1 MSDNILLGTAVHQSR
16 GSNNLIIKL
25 KTETRLGQ
33 IVLDKSGK
41 KIGAIFDIF
50 GPVESPFASVK
61 LENNVKFEKI
71 GGKALYLGNS
81 PPKKKRSGKKRR
93 KSR

>member
-1 MSDNILLGTAVHQSR
+1 MSDNILLGTAVHQSK

-25 KTETRLGQ
+25 KTEARIGQ

-41 KIGAIFDIF
+41 KIGTIFDIF
-50 GPVESPFASVK
+50 GPVESPFASIK
-61 LENNVKFEKI
+61 LENNVKLEKI
-71 GGKALYLGNS
+71 GGKPIYLGNS